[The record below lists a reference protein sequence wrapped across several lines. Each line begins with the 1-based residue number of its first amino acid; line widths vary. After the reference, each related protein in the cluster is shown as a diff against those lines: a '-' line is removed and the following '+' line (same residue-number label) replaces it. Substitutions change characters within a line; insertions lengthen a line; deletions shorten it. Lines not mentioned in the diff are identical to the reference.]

1 MFRKIALLTVLTL
14 SAVWVAPVAQ
24 ADSFSSGTRVKIH
37 RAKLRAAMLRSQ
49 DESSRSL
56 EPCQSGNLDIGTIE
70 IERGARAPREVTV
83 VIDGDVINL
92 NDGRTSHVCR

>member
-1 MFRKIALLTVLTL
+1 MIRKIALLTVLTL
-14 SAVWVAPVAQ
+14 SAALIAPLAH
-24 ADSFSSGTRVKIH
+24 ADPLSSATRVKIH
-37 RAKLRAAMLRSQ
+37 RAKLRASMLRSQ
-49 DESSRSL
+49 DSSSRSL

-83 VIDGDVINL
+83 VINGDVINL